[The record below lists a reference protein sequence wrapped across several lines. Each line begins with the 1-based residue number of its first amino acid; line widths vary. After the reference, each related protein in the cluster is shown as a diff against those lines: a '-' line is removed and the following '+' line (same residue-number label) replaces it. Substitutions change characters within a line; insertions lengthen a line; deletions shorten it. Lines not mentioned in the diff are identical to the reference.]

1 MNEQINKA
9 DELKETIKTSVKNVV
24 KELLPDGGELIFSP
38 AIECDGQDSILGIY
52 HGYERGRIGNQSV
65 TNEVT
70 RPFDQDGEFDINAC
84 NFDELYLMLTALDK
98 KEYVIQEEKD

>member
-52 HGYERGRIGNQSV
+52 HGYERGRVGNDAV
-65 TNEVT
+65 RREVT
-70 RPFDQDGEFDINAC
+70 RPFDQDGEFEIDAC
-84 NFDELYLMLTALDK
+84 TFDELYLMLTALDK
-98 KEYVIQEEKD
+98 KKYVILEEKD